1 MYIVSGPLITAKQ
14 GFLCGSAI
22 KLTRRVIDRLNANVN
37 AKQRLPDGLGT
48 TTTRTAMN
56 LGEPA
61 QHPFGNVLICSPLSK
76 IPVTTA
82 KHRSTIHRHSRQKRR
97 TYLEQRPMTPLEHVS
112 PWSKSFA
119 DSERRSDWGI
129 SAKKHKSRP
138 QNTGTLGTAHRPR
151 RRKRRERTQR
161 VCHTPYVQP
170 FSQLPSLPTPTQ
182 PNTTLPTV
190 VHVETPS
197 RLLANVLPLRT
208 PQRRS
213 MDPHTPQLSR
223 TSCATVLGPP
233 ALQFRASC
241 PSKGKSRYNQS
252 LCHNNEAKVSASWPL
267 PRNLSD

>member
-22 KLTRRVIDRLNANVN
+22 KLTRRVIDRLNANVD

-190 VHVETPS
+190 VHVETPLSPS
-197 RLLANVLPLRT
+197 RQRPATQNSSETLNEPPHPTAFPDQLRN
-208 PQRRS
+208 S
-213 MDPHTPQLSR
+213 SR
-223 TSCATVLGPP
+223 
-233 ALQFRASC
+233 
-241 PSKGKSRYNQS
+241 PSS
-252 LCHNNEAKVSASWPL
+252 SASSGIRPL
-267 PRNLSD
+267 KG